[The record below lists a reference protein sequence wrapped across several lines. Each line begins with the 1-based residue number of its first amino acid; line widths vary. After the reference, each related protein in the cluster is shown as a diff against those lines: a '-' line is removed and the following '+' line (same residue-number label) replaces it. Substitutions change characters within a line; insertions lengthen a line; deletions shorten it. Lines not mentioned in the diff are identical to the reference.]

1 LRKKNTQR
9 QSLKNNPKV
18 PYSKQNLKVQ
28 YFVTALT
35 IVVFV
40 LKVVTYVLT
49 HSLSV
54 LSDTLESVVNI
65 VATLVGS
72 YSLFIASKPK
82 DKDHPYG
89 HGKAEFVSAAFQGSL
104 IVGIGCLIIY
114 KAIDSFIHPVTLHN
128 LNNGIWLLVTIAIIN
143 LVTAIALDKMGKKNN
158 SLAILSSGK
167 LFKIDFFTTA
177 SVAIGIVLL
186 LITGYE
192 KIDAFIALFLGIYVI
207 YDGYKIVRQSLAGI
221 MDEADMELLEEV
233 ITEINSSRN
242 PKWIDLHNLR
252 VIKYGTLM
260 HIDCHLTVPWY
271 YNVNDAHSAVDDFT
285 QLIKNKFGDTVEFYI
300 HTDGCMPFSC
310 PICTIE
316 ACEKRKSPFEKRLD
330 WNLENVLLDSK
341 HRLA

>member
-1 LRKKNTQR
+1 
-9 QSLKNNPKV
+9 V
-18 PYSKQNLKVQ
+18 PYSKQNLKIQ

-72 YSLFIASKPK
+72 YSLFVASKPK

-114 KAIDSFIHPVTLHN
+114 KAIDSFIHPVSLHN
-128 LNNGIWLLVTIAIIN
+128 LNNGIWLLVIIAIIN
-143 LVTAIALDKMGKKNN
+143 LVTALFLNRIGKKNK

-177 SVAIGIVLL
+177 SVAIGIILL

>member
-1 LRKKNTQR
+1 M
-9 QSLKNNPKV
+9 

-35 IVVFV
+35 IVVFL

-104 IVGIGCLIIY
+104 IVGIGCLIMY
-114 KAIDSFIHPVTLHN
+114 KAIDSFIHPVSLHN
-128 LNNGIWLLVTIAIIN
+128 LNNGIWLLVVIAVIN
-143 LVTAIALDKMGKKNN
+143 LVTALFLNGIGKKNK

-167 LFKIDFFTTA
+167 LFQIDFFTTA
-177 SVAIGIVLL
+177 SVAIGILL
-186 LITGYE
+186 LIVTGYE
-192 KIDAFIALFLGIYVI
+192 KIDAIIALLLGTYVI

-233 ITEINSSRN
+233 IAEINLSRN
-242 PKWIDLHNLR
+242 EKWIDLHNLR
-252 VIKYGTLM
+252 VIKYGALL

-271 YNVNDAHSAVDDFT
+271 YNVNQAHEAVDDFT
-285 QLIKNKFGDTVEFYI
+285 RLIKNKFGDTVEFYI

-310 PICTIE
+310 PICTIDN
-316 ACEKRKSPFEKRLD
+316 CEKRKSPFEKKLK
-330 WNLENVLLDSK
+330 WNLENVLSDRK
-341 HRLA
+341 HQLA

>member
-1 LRKKNTQR
+1 
-9 QSLKNNPKV
+9 V

-35 IVVFV
+35 IVVFF

-89 HGKAEFVSAAFQGSL
+89 HGKAEFISAAFQGSL

-114 KAIDSFIHPVTLHN
+114 KAIDSFIHPVSLHN
-128 LNNGIWLLVTIAIIN
+128 LKNGIWLLVIIAIIN
-143 LVTAIALDKMGKKNN
+143 LVTALFLNGIGKKSK
-158 SLAILSSGK
+158 SLAIISSGK

-177 SVAIGIVLL
+177 SVAIGILLL
-186 LITGYE
+186 LITGYQ

-207 YDGYKIVRQSLAGI
+207 FDGYKIVRQSLAGI

-233 ITEINSSRN
+233 IAEINKDRN
-242 PKWIDLHNLR
+242 KHWIDLHNLR
-252 VIKYGTLM
+252 VIKYGALM
-260 HIDCHLTVPWY
+260 HIDCHLTVPWFF
-271 YNVNDAHSAVDDFT
+271 NVNKAHAVVDEFT
-285 QLIKNKFGDTVEFYI
+285 RLIKNKFGDSVEFFV

-316 ACEKRKSPFEKRLD
+316 NCTERQSVFEKKLN
-330 WNLENVLLDSK
+330 WNVENVLLDSK
-341 HRLA
+341 HQLA